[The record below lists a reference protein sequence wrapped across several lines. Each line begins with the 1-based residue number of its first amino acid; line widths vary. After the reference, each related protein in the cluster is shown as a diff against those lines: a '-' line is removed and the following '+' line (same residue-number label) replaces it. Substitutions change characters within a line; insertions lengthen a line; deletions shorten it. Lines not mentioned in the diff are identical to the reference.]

1 MTVAIFSRRL
11 DELEEGSAIQD
22 TLEKMTGQRSVP
34 NIFISAFLSNFADRL
49 PWLTLVFFHI

>member
-1 MTVAIFSRRL
+1 MTVAVFIRRL

-34 NIFISAFLSNFADRL
+34 NIFISAFLSNFAYRL
-49 PWLTLVFFHI
+49 P